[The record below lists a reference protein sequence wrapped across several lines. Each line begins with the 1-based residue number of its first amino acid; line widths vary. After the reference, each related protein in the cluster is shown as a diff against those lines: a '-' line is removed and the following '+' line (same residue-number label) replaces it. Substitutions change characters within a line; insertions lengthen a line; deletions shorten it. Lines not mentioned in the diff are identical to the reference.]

1 MIPEVRFN
9 FSPVA
14 TQNPEDLNQF
24 DGIDALDNFQS
35 IVLRLRN
42 RLQTKRGETGEE
54 TPVDLINFDIA
65 FNLFPGDAGLNR
77 KRDDFI
83 GLDINMKLTD
93 KISILSKHNEFNLA
107 KGGVDIFNLGLDY
120 KVMPNWNFFI
130 GNRYIDD
137 FSSSVIFSTRLSL
150 GEKWRLV
157 FYEQY
162 DFKAKQGA
170 SNELPSRTESQN
182 LSTRFVVSRFFHDW
196 IANITFNKAATR
208 GDTTTSFDI
217 IPRGAAG
224 QVGGLRSRFQSVS
237 ALLPGPEP

>member
-9 FSPVA
+9 FTPIA

-24 DGIDALDNFQS
+24 DGIDALDTYQS
-35 IVLRLRN
+35 IVFGLRN
-42 RLQTKRGETGEE
+42 IFQTKRGETGEE

-65 FNLFPGDAGLNR
+65 FNLFPGNAGLNR

-83 GLDINMKLTD
+83 ELDIKMKLTD
-93 KISILSKHNEFNLA
+93 KITLLSEHNEFNLG
-107 KGGVDIFNLGLDY
+107 KGGIDILNLGLNY

-137 FSSSVIFSTRLSL
+137 FSSSVIFSSGLSL
-150 GEKWRLV
+150 GEKWQLG

-162 DFKAKQGA
+162 DFKAKQRA
-170 SNELPSRTESQN
+170 STGQTARTESQN

-196 IANITFNKAATR
+196 IVNIIFNKANTR
-208 GDTTTSFDI
+208 DDTTTSFDI

-237 ALLPGPEP
+237 AFLPQQEQ